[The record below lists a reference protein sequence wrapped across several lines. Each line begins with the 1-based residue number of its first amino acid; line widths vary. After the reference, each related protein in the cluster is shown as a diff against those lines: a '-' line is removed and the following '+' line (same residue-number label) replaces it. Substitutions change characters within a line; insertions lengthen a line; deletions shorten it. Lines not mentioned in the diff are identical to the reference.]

1 MPTNL
6 PQPQSNS
13 LDQEQYFTQYY
24 NTQSPVSGDQYD
36 AVYVFFLRRTN
47 NNQEA
52 AKSLTSS
59 LLEVTYQNNI
69 DPMLV
74 LDDFKK
80 YTQNESFR
88 TALMSLF
95 NGTRRNTSKIG
106 FATDLTPSRNVVRNI
121 RK

>member
-6 PQPQSNS
+6 PEPQSNS

-24 NTQSPVSGDQYD
+24 DTRSPVSGDQYD
-36 AVYVFFLRRTN
+36 AVYVFFLRKTN

-59 LLEVTYQNNI
+59 LLEVTYQNGI

-95 NGTRRNTSKIG
+95 NSTRRNTSKIG